1 MILLAFPGKLSYLGI
16 RLSFP
21 DGRMRQLPF
30 MNGIKAFEAAAR
42 SGSFAKAAD
51 ELHVTPAAVSRM
63 VHLLEARLAVTLFER
78 KANRLLPTPAGR
90 AYQAG
95 LTQLFDQLAALT
107 EQVTAMGSARV
118 LTVGVG
124 PTFAIRW
131 LIPRLADFQKHA
143 PDIDVRFATGGEALP
158 FSEDWTCGI
167 KLGDGDFPGLTA
179 APLFKA
185 DLTPVCS
192 PALGKR
198 LKRPEDLKGV
208 TLLRVTHAAD
218 DWPRWFK
225 AVGLSGL
232 HPTGA
237 KFDYYGHAQQAA
249 ADGIGVAIGVRP
261 YIDDDLAAGR
271 LVTPFAQSVPKD
283 AGWYLV
289 YRAAREAEPA
299 FVAFRDWIVKAAHL
313 PSPRKAGRG
322 WRAKRAG

>member
-1 MILLAFPGKLSYLGI
+1 MVA
-16 RLSFP
+16 
-21 DGRMRQLPF
+21 MRQLPF

-51 ELHVTPAAVSRM
+51 ELHVTPAAISRM
-63 VHLLEARLAVTLFER
+63 VHLLEARLGVTLFER
-78 KANRLLPTPAGR
+78 KANRLVPTPAGR

-107 EQVTAMGSARV
+107 DQVTAMGSARV

-322 WRAKRAG
+322 WRANGSARSAAR